1 MSSRLPLVSVVIP
14 TYNRAGFVTKAIDS
28 VLNQTFAD
36 YEVIVV
42 DDGSTDNT
50 KQTLERCLGK
60 ITYIYQDN
68 SGVSAARNAGI
79 AVACGEW
86 VAFLDSDDEW
96 EIDYLAKQ
104 IKHAVAFPEITMQT
118 ANCLFIGLDGKTESY
133 FQFNGVSSEING
145 KNYLFVKEPF
155 CFVVK
160 HGPWQVGSTIIRRNG
175 IIEAGLFDTK
185 FKFSEDFDLMARVA
199 LQGSFGLINEN
210 LVNIYRRDELN
221 DCLTNQIKKNR
232 LKARKSDEII
242 FKNLKKIENI
252 SDKEHRAL
260 NRLLS
265 ANRRA
270 IGNLLLAEGENAS
283 ARDSYKQAI
292 LFDQS
297 IPSLGKYILS
307 FFPTGINLTL
317 GKWYFRLKAIIHIK
331 LEV

>member
-1 MSSRLPLVSVVIP
+1 MANRAPLVSVVIP
-14 TYNRAGFVTKAIDS
+14 TYNRALFVTKAIDS

-50 KQTLERCLGK
+50 KETLERYLDK

-68 SGVSAARNAGI
+68 SGVSAARNTGI
-79 AVACGEW
+79 AVAGGEW

-96 EIDYLAKQ
+96 SIDYLAKQ
-104 IKHAVAFPEITMQT
+104 IKHATAFPGITMQT

-133 FQFNGVSSEING
+133 FQFNGALPEING
-145 KNYLFVKEPF
+145 KDYLFLEEPF
-155 CFVVK
+155 CFVIK
-160 HGPWQVGSTIIRRNG
+160 HGPWQVGSTIIRRKA

-185 FKFSEDFDLMARVA
+185 FTFSEDFDLMARVA
-199 LQGSFGLINEN
+199 LQGAFGLINEN

-232 LKARKSDEII
+232 LKARKSDEMI
-242 FKNLKKIENI
+242 FEKLKKIENL
-252 SDKEHRAL
+252 SDKECKAL

-270 IGNLLLAEGENAS
+270 IGNLLLEAGKITS
-283 ARDSYKQAI
+283 ARDSYKRAI
-292 LFDQS
+292 FLDQS
-297 IPSLGKYILS
+297 IASVGKYILS
-307 FFPTGINLTL
+307 FFPTGINLYL
-317 GKWYFRLKAIIHIK
+317 RKWYLRLKAINNIK
-331 LEV
+331 LEM

>member
-1 MSSRLPLVSVVIP
+1 MANRAPLVSVVIP
-14 TYNRAGFVTKAIDS
+14 TYNRALFVTKAIDS

-50 KQTLERCLGK
+50 KQTLERYLDK

-86 VAFLDSDDEW
+86 MAFLDSDDEW
-96 EIDYLAKQ
+96 EIDYLTKQ
-104 IKHAVAFPEITMQT
+104 IKHAVAFPEIIMQT

-133 FQFNGVSSEING
+133 FQFNGVLPEING

-160 HGPWQVGSTIIRRNG
+160 HGPWQVGSTIIRRNA
-175 IIEAGLFDTK
+175 IIEAGLFDAK

-199 LQGSFGLINEN
+199 LQGPFGLINEN
-210 LVNIYRRDELN
+210 LVKIYRRDELN
-221 DCLTNQIKKNR
+221 NCLTNQIKKNR
-232 LKARKSDEII
+232 LKARKSDEMI
-242 FKNLKKIENI
+242 FEKLKKIENI
-252 SDKEHRAL
+252 SDKERRAL
-260 NRLLS
+260 NGLLS

-270 IGNLLLAEGENAS
+270 IGNLFLEEGKNENA
-283 ARDSYKQAI
+283 RYSYKQA
-292 LFDQS
+292 FFFEKSMSS
-297 IPSLGKYILS
+297 IGKYVFSFLPAGVNLYLS
-307 FFPTGINLTL
+307 
-317 GKWYFRLKAIIHIK
+317 KWYLRLKAQ
-331 LEV
+331 